1 MNIKILI
8 DSASDISVDE
18 AKELGI
24 ELIPLKVSF
33 GEKEYLDGI
42 DLSPK
47 QFYEKLIETDE
58 LPKTSQ
64 ITPDRFLDAYEKLT
78 SDGSQLLV
86 ITISSKLSN
95 TYNSAVFASQEYKE
109 KVFVVD
115 SLNAAVGE
123 RLLCE
128 YAIRLIKQGFDMDLI
143 LRKLNKAKQR
153 IKLIAVV
160 GTLEYLKNGGRISK
174 TVAFVGE
181 VLSIKPVIAI
191 QDGEVKLVGK
201 ARGSKRANN
210 LLNELISSTKGID
223 FKMPVGTVYTGLS
236 DATLNKYIEDHRFV
250 WEPYVDEVP
259 KHIVGSSIGTHVG
272 PGALGVAFFEKE

>member
-8 DSASDISVDE
+8 DSASDISIDE

-33 GEKEYLDGI
+33 GEKEYLDGV
-42 DLSPK
+42 DLLPK

-64 ITPDRFLDAYEKLT
+64 ITPDRFLDSYEKLT

-95 TYNSAVFASQEYKE
+95 TYNSAVLASQEYKD

-143 LRKLNKAKQR
+143 LRKLNKAKHR

-223 FKMPVGTVYTGLS
+223 FKMPVGAVYTGLS
-236 DATLNKYIEDHRFV
+236 DATLNKYIEDQRFV

-259 KHIVGSSIGTHVG
+259 KHIVGSTIGTHVG

>member
-8 DSASDISVDE
+8 DSTSDISIDE

-33 GEKEYLDGI
+33 GEKEYLDGV
-42 DLSPK
+42 DLLPK

-64 ITPDRFLDAYEKLT
+64 ITPDRFLDSYEKLT

-95 TYNSAVFASQEYKE
+95 TYNSAVLASQEYKD

-128 YAIRLIKQGFDMDLI
+128 YAIRLIKQGFDIDLI
-143 LRKLNKAKQR
+143 LRKLNKAKHR

-223 FKMPVGTVYTGLS
+223 FKMPVGAVYTGLS
-236 DATLNKYIEDHRFV
+236 DATLNKYIEDQRFV

-259 KHIVGSSIGTHVG
+259 KHIVGSTIGTHVG

>member
-1 MNIKILI
+1 M
-8 DSASDISVDE
+8 
-18 AKELGI
+18 
-24 ELIPLKVSF
+24 IPLKVSF
-33 GEKEYLDGI
+33 GEKEYLDGV
-42 DLSPK
+42 DLLPK

-64 ITPDRFLDAYEKLT
+64 ITPDSFLDSYEKLT

-95 TYNSAVFASQEYKE
+95 TYNSAVLASQKYKD

-128 YAIRLIKQGFDMDLI
+128 YAIRLIKQGFDMNLI
-143 LRKLNKAKQR
+143 LIKLNKAKHR

-210 LLNELISSTKGID
+210 LLNELIASTKGID

-259 KHIVGSSIGTHVG
+259 KHIVGSTIGTHVG

>member
-8 DSASDISVDE
+8 DSASDISIDE

-33 GEKEYLDGI
+33 GEKEYLDGV
-42 DLSPK
+42 DLLPK

-64 ITPDRFLDAYEKLT
+64 ITPDRFLDSYEKLT

-95 TYNSAVFASQEYKE
+95 TYNSAVLASQEYKD

-143 LRKLNKAKQR
+143 LRKLNKAKHR

-160 GTLEYLKNGGRISK
+160 GTLEYLKNGGRITK

-223 FKMPVGTVYTGLS
+223 FKMPVGAVYTGLS
-236 DATLNKYIEDHRFV
+236 DATLNKYIEDQRFV
-250 WEPYVDEVP
+250 WEPFVDEVP
-259 KHIVGSSIGTHVG
+259 KHIVGSTIGTHVG